1 MLLFIMNVYGKFF
14 LSQYK
19 KVKDLVCFT
28 VVQAFN

>member
-1 MLLFIMNVYGKFF
+1 MLLFIMNVYGKF